1 MPRRL
6 RNARPPLLAVLP
18 LFAVLCFAAG
28 CCLVTGCAAGVPG
41 GTDERAPADS
51 GQLATEPAD
60 DEASAADGTAPS
72 VEEPAVANQQP
83 EANEPF
89 TLGGGRAELTVEAPV
104 AATAASGEDD
114 RYLLVLDDL
123 ELLAAGAYY
132 QVYVNLPQGAEPD
145 PDGPHFV
152 GNLSLFGPT
161 PEQRGEG
168 EGALRHSESFDVSD
182 AVRELAAGGG
192 WDGEVQLTFVRGN
205 PAPATA
211 ADEPE
216 AFIRVGEA
224 SVVRRD

>member
-6 RNARPPLLAVLP
+6 RNARHPLLAALP
-18 LFAVLCFAAG
+18 LFAVLCFVVA
-28 CCLVTGCAAGVPG
+28 CAAGAPG
-41 GTDERAPADS
+41 GTDELAPAEA
-51 GQLATEPAD
+51 GQADAEPGG

-83 EANEPF
+83 EANEPL
-89 TLGGGRAELTVEAPV
+89 TLGAGRAELTVEAPV
-104 AATAASGEDD
+104 AATASIGEDD

-168 EGALRHSESFDVSD
+168 EEPVRHSASFDVSD

-211 ADEPE
+211 EDEPE

-224 SVVRRD
+224 SVVRRRH